1 MRSLALKLVLAFLA
15 ISLVGTA
22 LVAVFA
28 GQATASEFG
37 HYTARQNQ
45 ASIAAELAAY
55 YERYGS
61 WDDVEN
67 NVSFRSKSG
76 SGRGLGGQ
84 GAGGGVAL
92 ADAAGQIV
100 MGGIGYQR
108 DLQLSA
114 KEQAEGIPIE
124 LNGATVGLLMIGGEL
139 ASEGVGQA
147 ETEFLQQ
154 VNQALV
160 WAAIIATAVALFL
173 AIFLARNLTKPLTEL
188 TAATRAVA
196 KGNLSQHVSVRSHD
210 ELGELAVAFNQMSA
224 DLAHSRDLRR
234 QMTADIAHDLRTP
247 ISVILG
253 HAEALE
259 DGVLPPTP
267 ENVHIIH
274 DEAQRLNRLVADL
287 RILSL
292 AEAGELPLIKRPY
305 NLAALLERTVIAHA
319 PQAQQQGVDLKVEII
334 SNLPELNMDPDRM
347 AQVLGNLVSNAL
359 RYTPAD
365 GRITLCAQ
373 QIDDHI
379 QLSVRDTG
387 TGIAPGDLP
396 HVFDRFYRGD
406 KSRQRNGESSS
417 GLGLAI
423 AKSIVEGHNGRIWA
437 ESQPQQ
443 GTGFYIHLPIE

>member
-45 ASIAAELAAY
+45 NSVIAELAAY
-55 YERYGS
+55 YEQYGS
-61 WDDVEN
+61 WDDVESG
-67 NVSFRSKSG
+67 VSFRGKTG
-76 SGRGLGGQ
+76 SGRGQGGQ

-92 ADAAGQIV
+92 ADASGQVV
-100 MGGIGYQR
+100 MGGIGYPR
-108 DLQLSA
+108 DAQLTA
-114 KEQAEGIPIE
+114 KEIAQGTPIQ
-124 LNGATVGLLMIGGEL
+124 LNGTTVGILLVGGEL
-139 ASEGVGQA
+139 AAEDAGQA
-147 ETEFLQQ
+147 EAEFLQR
-154 VNQALV
+154 VNQALI
-160 WAAIIATAVALFL
+160 WAAAIATAVALFL
-173 AIFLARNLTKPLTEL
+173 AVFLAHTLTKPLTEL

-196 KGNLSQHVSVRSHD
+196 KGNLKQEVIVRSQD
-210 ELGELAVAFNQMSA
+210 ELGELASAFNQMSA
-224 DLAHSRDLRR
+224 DLSHSRDLRR

-259 DGVLPPTP
+259 DGILPPTP
-267 ENVHIIH
+267 ENVHIIL

-287 RILSL
+287 RIISL
-292 AEAGELPLIKRPY
+292 AEAGELPLTKRPS
-305 NLAALLERTVIAHA
+305 NLTALLERTVIAHA
-319 PQAQQQGVDLKVEII
+319 PQAQQQGVELKVET
-334 SNLPELNMDPDRM
+334 NADLPELNMDPDRM
-347 AQVLGNLVSNAL
+347 VQVLGNLVSNAL

-365 GRITLCAQ
+365 GRIILCAQ
-373 QIDDHI
+373 QIDDRI

-387 TGIAPGDLP
+387 TGITPDDLP

-406 KSRQRNGESSS
+406 KSRHRNGDSSS

-423 AKSIVEGHNGRIWA
+423 AKSIVEGHNGRIWV
-437 ESQPQQ
+437 ESQPDQ
-443 GTGFYIHLPIE
+443 GTTFYIQLPAE